1 MSQFRRATALLDSG
15 HAPTAPGEQY
25 MAGPPNIDWNAV
37 IADPRFQSLH
47 RKKQGFLTG
56 LMVFSVFFYFLLP
69 IGAAYFQ
76 DLFKMRVWG
85 VINFGL
91 LFALTEFVVAWLVAF
106 YYSRRAGGEFD
117 RLAREIAADYERGK
131 VTP

>member
-1 MSQFRRATALLDSG
+1 
-15 HAPTAPGEQY
+15 
-25 MAGPPNIDWNAV
+25 MAGPPNNIDWNAV
-37 IADPRFQSLH
+37 IADPRFQELH
-47 RKKQGFLTG
+47 RKKQGFLTA

-76 DLFKMRVWG
+76 DLFRIRVWG

-91 LFALTEFVVAWLVAF
+91 LFALSEFVVAWLVAF

-117 RLAREIAADYERGK
+117 SLAREIAADYERGQ
-131 VTP
+131 VRA